1 MNSVPLLSLLILIPL
16 FGALA
21 VMFIRRHASEL
32 NAPRVA
38 MLTSLMTLTL
48 SIYLWMNLDPS
59 FSGFQFVEKYM
70 WIPAFGSSFHLGID
84 GISLSFIIL
93 TNFLMVV
100 CFVHPFKVH
109 RVREFYIAFLLLQ
122 AMLMGVFA
130 SLDLVLFYVFFEA
143 VLIPMFLIIG
153 IWGGDRRVYAAFKFF
168 LYTLAGSVL
177 MLIAFVVMYFESGTT
192 NMVEL
197 MYSNFAPYTQ
207 KILWLALFVSF
218 AVKVPMWP
226 VHTWLPDAHV
236 EAPTLGS
243 MILAGILLKLGG
255 YGMLRLSIPL
265 LPDASYYF
273 APLVYLLSLI
283 AIVYT
288 SFVALAQKDMKKL
301 VAYSSIAHMG
311 FVTLGLFTFHPQG
324 MVGGMTQM
332 ISHGLTS
339 AALFFCVGIVYER
352 FHTKEIAKYGG
363 LVEKMPRYAVFFMI
377 FTLASIGLPGTSGFL
392 GEFFAL
398 LGSFAVSPT
407 IAGIAVLG
415 VIIGAAYALWLYR
428 RVVYEKLN
436 PALDPKGLF
445 DIKGSEVVVMVA
457 LAVPVFVIGLYP
469 QPLFNIISPAT
480 QNILKTYEGKRKT
493 SDMIFN
499 GLFDIK
505 PLAKK
510 GMK

>member
-16 FGALA
+16 VGAMA
-21 VMFIRRHASEL
+21 VMFIRKHVSEL

-38 MLTSLMTLTL
+38 MLTSMMSLTL
-48 SIYLWMNLDPS
+48 SVYLWMTLDPS
-59 FSGFQFVEKYM
+59 MTGFQFVEKYS
-70 WIPAFGSSFHLGID
+70 WIPAFGSAYHLGID
-84 GISLSFIIL
+84 GISLSFIVL

-100 CFVHPFKVH
+100 CFAHPFKIN
-109 RVREFYIAFLLLQ
+109 RVREFYMAFLLLQ
-122 AMLMGVFA
+122 SMLMGVFT

-153 IWGGDRRVYAAFKFF
+153 IWGGERRVYASFKFF

-177 MLIAFVVMYFESGTT
+177 MLIAFVVMYYESGTT
-192 NMVEL
+192 SMVEL
-197 MYSNFAPYTQ
+197 METSFSFNQQ
-207 KILWLALFVSF
+207 KLLWLALFVSF

-255 YGMLRLSIPL
+255 YGMLRLSIPV
-265 LPDASYYF
+265 LPDASFYF
-273 APLVYLLSLI
+273 APLVYGLSLM

-339 AALFFCVGIVYER
+339 AALFFCVGVIYER
-352 FHTKEIAKYGG
+352 FHTREIAKYGG
-363 LVEKMPRYAVFFMI
+363 LVERMPRYAVFFML

-392 GEFFAL
+392 GEFFVL

-407 IAGIAVLG
+407 VAAFAVLG
-415 VIIGAAYALWLYR
+415 VIIGAAYSLWLYR

-436 PALDPKGLF
+436 PGLDPKALF
-445 DIKGSEVVVMVA
+445 DIRGSEIFVMVV
-457 LAVPVFVIGLYP
+457 LVVPVFIIGLYP
-469 QPLFNIISPAT
+469 KPLFDMISPAT
-480 QNILKTYEGKRKT
+480 HNILKVYEQKLKT
-493 SDMIFN
+493 KDMIFN
-499 GLFDIK
+499 GIFNIK
-505 PLAKK
+505 A
-510 GMK
+510 